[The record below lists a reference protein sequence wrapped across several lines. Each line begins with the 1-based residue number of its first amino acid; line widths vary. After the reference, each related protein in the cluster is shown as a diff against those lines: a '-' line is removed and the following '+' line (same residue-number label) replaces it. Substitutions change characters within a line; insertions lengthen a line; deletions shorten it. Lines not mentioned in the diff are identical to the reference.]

1 MLARQI
7 IGNALSQSESR
18 PDIFALAVMRKSG
31 FSAIL
36 ADEAAHLISCAE
48 VACQI
53 RAAKTCFNELPV
65 TCKGA
70 EGFLRP
76 NTRIFTR
83 VGTPR
88 ECSVVFPAI
97 YDIDDVFIAMNPNVT
112 LVQKPSIIQP
122 LEVPTWN
129 YEEIRSFM
137 TSGIY
142 SAEELE
148 KLEDHMAFRLKR

>member
-18 PDIFALAVMRKSG
+18 PDIFALAVMRKRG
-31 FSAIL
+31 FSAIS
-36 ADEAAHLISCAE
+36 ASEAAHLISCVE

-76 NTRIFTR
+76 NTKIFTR
-83 VGTPR
+83 VGTLR

-112 LVQKPSIIQP
+112 LVQKPGIIQP
-122 LEVPTWN
+122 LEVPTLN
-129 YEEIRSFM
+129 YKEIRSLT

-142 SAEELE
+142 
-148 KLEDHMAFRLKR
+148 